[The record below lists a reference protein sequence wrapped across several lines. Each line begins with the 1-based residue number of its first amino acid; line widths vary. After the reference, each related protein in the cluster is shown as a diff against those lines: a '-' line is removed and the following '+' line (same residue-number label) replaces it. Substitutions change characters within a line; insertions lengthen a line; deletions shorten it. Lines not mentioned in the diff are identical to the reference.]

1 MLLLLLILFVVA
13 NLFLFCCL
21 LFSLT
26 AFNLLPAAIVVFVVA
41 SEANNKPT
49 EQNYLSTWWSTLSLV
64 ARKTTFEMQQIIQ
77 NIYFPSPKS
86 GKILTLRVSFGSA
99 EFENFATWRQNDRHS
114 ILFRFKAR
122 RGLISG
128 QLLPCKFSAG
138 SFISKHCVWLALRLL
153 SNTLQ
158 KPVTSSSHVPTSSS
172 GSSMCSSGLW
182 VSSSGE
188 SARSTAGVSRSKKA
202 RFISAWARSFR
213 YYYKEMKGLWSPS
226 GLVGLHKTG
235 KIFLSISRCKAT
247 TLFQTMTSGNHGI
260 YVGSRRTLFHLK
272 PGSFLGCIAR
282 QDARMR
288 FKMKDV
294 DFDNLHGICTS

>member
-1 MLLLLLILFVVA
+1 MIHSESGSPQDHIWDAA
-13 NLFLFCCL
+13 NY
-21 LFSLT
+21 S
-26 AFNLLPAAIVVFVVA
+26 
-41 SEANNKPT
+41 
-49 EQNYLSTWWSTLSLV
+49 QH
-64 ARKTTFEMQQIIQ
+64 
-77 NIYFPSPKS
+77 FPSPKS
-86 GKILTLRVSFGSA
+86 VKYWHSVFSFGSA

-128 QLLPCKFSAG
+128 QLLPCEFSAG
-138 SFISKHCVWLALRLL
+138 SFISKHCVWLALHLL

-158 KPVTSSSHVPTSSS
+158 PVTSSSHVPTSSS
-172 GSSMCSSGLW
+172 GSSMCSSGSW
-182 VSSSGE
+182 VSRSGE

-226 GLVGLHKTG
+226 GLVDLHKRDK
-235 KIFLSISRCKAT
+235 KIGVNIKMQRYRPFKQWQVAT
-247 TLFQTMTSGNHGI
+247 MASTSARD
-260 YVGSRRTLFHLK
+260 VPFSTSSLAASLDAL
-272 PGSFLGCIAR
+272 PR

-294 DFDNLHGICTS
+294 DFDHLHGICTS